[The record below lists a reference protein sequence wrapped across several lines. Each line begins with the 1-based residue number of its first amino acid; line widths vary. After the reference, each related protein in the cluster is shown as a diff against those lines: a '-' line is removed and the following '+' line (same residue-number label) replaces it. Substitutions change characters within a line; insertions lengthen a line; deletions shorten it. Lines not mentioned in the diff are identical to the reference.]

1 MTNQTRV
8 SLRIAKHLFSKQ
20 SENNIVFSPL
30 SLQVVLSILIVPH
43 RTCFSIVLSD
53 AASAGGPHLSFVD
66 GVWIEKTLSLQPS
79 FKQIM
84 SSDYK
89 ATLASVD
96 FMFKAPEVR
105 KEVNIWVEKETN
117 GLIKELIPPGSVDSL
132 TSLIFAN
139 ALYFRGAWNEKFDV
153 SCCSMTQNLMD
164 EEYCC

>member
-1 MTNQTRV
+1 
-8 SLRIAKHLFSKQ
+8 
-20 SENNIVFSPL
+20 
-30 SLQVVLSILIVPH
+30 
-43 RTCFSIVLSD
+43 
-53 AASAGGPHLSFVD
+53 
-66 GVWIEKTLSLQPS
+66 
-79 FKQIM
+79 M